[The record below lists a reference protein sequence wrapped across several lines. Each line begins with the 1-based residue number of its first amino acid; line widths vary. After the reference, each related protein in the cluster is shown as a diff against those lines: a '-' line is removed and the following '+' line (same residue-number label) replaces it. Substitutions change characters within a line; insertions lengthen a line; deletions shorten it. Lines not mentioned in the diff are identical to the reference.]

1 MGTLIECG
9 GAMSSFDTVPDSLS
23 VHSPIR
29 HLLTTVTAL
38 IAVGMVLAPALGFV
52 LLLVE

>member
-1 MGTLIECG
+1 
-9 GAMSSFDTVPDSLS
+9 MSSFDTVPDSLS

>member
-1 MGTLIECG
+1 
-9 GAMSSFDTVPDSLS
+9 MSSFETTHDTLS
-23 VHSPIR
+23 THGPMR
-29 HLLTTVTAL
+29 QLLATVTAL